1 MTAHIQSEWAVSF
14 GRNTYI
20 SRQRMEMPVNGL
32 SKRVVYQIVFTC
44 L

>member
-1 MTAHIQSEWAVSF
+1 MTAHIQSEWAVSL

-20 SRQRMEMPVNGL
+20 FRQKMEMPVNGL
-32 SKRVVYQIVFTC
+32 FKRIVYQIVFTC